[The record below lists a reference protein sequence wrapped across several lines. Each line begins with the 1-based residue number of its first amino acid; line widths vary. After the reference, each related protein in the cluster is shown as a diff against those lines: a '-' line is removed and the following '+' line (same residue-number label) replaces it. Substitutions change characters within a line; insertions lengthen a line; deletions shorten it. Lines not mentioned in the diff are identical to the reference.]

1 MLSEKLKLPFLVVDT
16 RKMDF
21 IIDES
26 EVFDEFYS
34 KNSDCTEDESL
45 LDNFIKPGNKCED
58 EIDSATFDKNF

>member
-1 MLSEKLKLPFLVVDT
+1 
-16 RKMDF
+16 MDF
-21 IIDES
+21 IIDEA

-34 KNSDCTEDESL
+34 KNSDCPKDESL